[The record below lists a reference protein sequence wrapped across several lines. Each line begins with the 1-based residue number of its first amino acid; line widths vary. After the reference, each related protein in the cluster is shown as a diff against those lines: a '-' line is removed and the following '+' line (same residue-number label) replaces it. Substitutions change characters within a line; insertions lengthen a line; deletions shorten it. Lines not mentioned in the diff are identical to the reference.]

1 MTPGELLRS
10 AFRGITANKLRS
22 ALTLLGVMIGVAA
35 VILLLAV
42 GNGSSS
48 QIRNLITQLGT
59 NTLTV
64 RAGSGFGFGGGA
76 ASSSDSTKK
85 LTLEVADRLAG
96 SHLGHVK
103 AVVPQ
108 VDTSL
113 TVSSPTA
120 SEDST
125 SLVGT
130 TPDYFTVTTNRI
142 GQGAA
147 FTDTDVTNATK
158 TAVIGSTLA
167 AELFPTGSALGQTID
182 VDGTPFTVVGV
193 LQTVS
198 STGAQDANSVV
209 IAPITR
215 VQRSYTGFGPI
226 SSMTVEATSSDAVAA
241 AQGETEVMLN
251 QLLAYDPDAS
261 ASGTAGAAASG
272 SSASGSSA
280 AGSPGFAASSDGR
293 STQAPYTITD
303 QTQLLQTAAASAQS
317 FTVLLGAVAA
327 ISLLVGGIGV
337 TNVMLVTV
345 TERTREIGIRKA
357 LGATRGAI
365 LGQFLVEAATLT
377 LLGGVL
383 GVVVALVG
391 AQFPINGTQPE
402 VLGFSIPLALGVS
415 VAIGVFFGV
424 YPAARAAG
432 MRPIQALRA
441 I

>member
-76 ASSSDSTKK
+76 ATTGSDSTKK
-85 LTLEVADRLAG
+85 LTLDVADQLAAA
-96 SHLGHVK
+96 HLGHVK

-130 TPDYFTVTTNRI
+130 THDYFTVTTNRI
-142 GQGAA
+142 GSGAA
-147 FTDTDVTNATK
+147 FSDADVTNAAK
-158 TAVIGSTLA
+158 SAVIGATLA
-167 AELFPTGSALGQTID
+167 AELFPTGTALGQSID
-182 VDGTPFTVVGV
+182 VGGTPFTVVGV

-198 STGAQDANSVV
+198 STGAQDPNSVV
-209 IAPITR
+209 VAPISR

-241 AQGETEVMLN
+241 AQGETEVMLD
-251 QLLAYDPDAS
+251 QLLSYDPQ
-261 ASGTAGAAASG
+261 T
-272 SSASGSSA
+272 
-280 AGSPGFAASSDGR
+280 ASS
-293 STQAPYTITD
+293 TTPAPYTITD

-377 LLGGVL
+377 LFGGLLGM
-383 GVVVALVG
+383 VVALIG

-424 YPAARAAG
+424 YPAARAAA

>member
-10 AFRGITANKLRS
+10 ALRGVTANKLRS

-64 RAGSGFGFGGGA
+64 RAGSGFGFGGQSA
-76 ASSSDSTKK
+76 TASDSTKK
-85 LTLEVADRLAG
+85 LTLEVANQLAA
-96 SHLGHVK
+96 SKLGHVK

-108 VDTSL
+108 VDTAL
-113 TVSSPTA
+113 TVSSTSA

-125 SLVGT
+125 SLIGT

-142 GQGAA
+142 GSGQA
-147 FTDTDVTNATK
+147 FTEAEVTGASK
-158 TAVIGSTLA
+158 VAVIGATLA
-167 AELFPTGSALGQTID
+167 SELFPGGSAVGQSIN

-198 STGAQDANSVV
+198 STGVQDANSVV

-215 VQRSYTGFGPI
+215 VQHSYTGFGAI
-226 SSMTVEATSSDAVAA
+226 SSMTVEATSSNDVSA
-241 AQGETEVMLN
+241 AQGETEVMLD
-251 QLLAYDPDAS
+251 QLLDYHPVVGVS
-261 ASGTAGAAASG
+261 TGSIGAA
-272 SSASGSSA
+272 
-280 AGSPGFAASSDGR
+280 
-293 STQAPYTITD
+293 TQAPYTITD

-365 LGQFLVEAATLT
+365 IGQFLVEAATLT

-383 GVVVALVG
+383 GMVVALVG

-424 YPAARAAG
+424 YPAARAGA